1 MKIKKLL
8 KRSEI
13 LRTLVERYRLYSR
26 IPSKQS
32 IVGESINVTLPFH
45 GIRSPTTD
53 VLFAPSAGG
62 NLAAINLEPI
72 LSTALSLRGARVQVL
87 LCDGQLPAC
96 LLCTIDRY
104 PNEQKFSESGPDKRF
119 CNDCFSRAA
128 ALYEALNIKVVK
140 YSELLTHEN
149 METARLLAEQ
159 VREDD
164 IKALVI
170 DGVAIGEHAL
180 AGALRF
186 YATAALIDR
195 FAPLVL
201 KRYVEAS
208 LLTAAVM
215 ERYLTATKC
224 DCIVV
229 DHGIYVPN
237 GIIGECARKHSTRV
251 VNWHVAYRKN
261 CFIFSHND
269 TYHHTLMTEP
279 ISNWIEMP
287 WSQRCDNDIT
297 KYLASRW
304 NGLNDWIK
312 FNQAPR
318 EDAAQIVAE
327 LGLDASRPI
336 IGMLTNVMW
345 DAQLHYPA
353 NAFESMLE
361 WVIATIRYFETRNDI
376 QLVIRVHPAEV
387 TGTLPSRQPL
397 ISEINS
403 QFASLPSNVRI
414 VAPENTISSYALMHV
429 CNAAL
434 IYGTK
439 MGVELSSV
447 GIPTIVAGEAWI
459 RNKGVTFDAST
470 KDEYLGYLDR
480 LPFADRLDQQ
490 VVDRAKKYAYHFFMR
505 RMIPLKCVTEKRGS
519 PPFTPLVRKLSDL
532 IDSSDRGL
540 DVICNGIMT
549 GSEFIYPAELY
560 SSTNSTGLG
569 G

>member
-1 MKIKKLL
+1 MKIKKFL
-8 KRSEI
+8 KRSQM
-13 LRTLVERYRLYSR
+13 LRTFVERYRLYLR
-26 IPSKQS
+26 MPSKQS
-32 IVGESINVTLPFH
+32 IVGESATVRLPFH
-45 GIRSPTTD
+45 GNKSPTTD
-53 VLFAPSAGG
+53 VLFATSGGG
-62 NLAAINLEPI
+62 NLAAINLESI

-87 LCDGQLPAC
+87 MCDGQLPAC
-96 LLCTIDRY
+96 FLCTIDRY
-104 PNEQKFSESGPDKRF
+104 PNERKFSESGPDKSY
-119 CNDCFSRAA
+119 CKDCFSRGA
-128 ALYEALNIKVVK
+128 ALYEALNIKVIK
-140 YSELLTHEN
+140 YSDLLTCEDR
-149 METARLLAEQ
+149 ETARLIAEQ

-164 IKALVI
+164 IKALI
-170 DGVAIGEHAL
+170 INGVAIGEHAL

-186 YATAALIDR
+186 YATAALSDK

-208 LLTAAVM
+208 MLTAAVM
-215 ERYLTATKC
+215 DRYLASNKC

-237 GIIGECARKHSTRV
+237 GIIGECARKHHTRV

-279 ISNWIEMP
+279 ISNWLEMP
-287 WSQRCDNDIT
+287 WSQRCDDDIT
-297 KYLASRW
+297 KYLDSRW

-318 EDAAQIVAE
+318 EDAVQITAE
-327 LGLDASRPI
+327 LDLDASRPI

-353 NAFESMLE
+353 NAFEGMLE
-361 WVIATIRYFETRNDI
+361 WVIATIRYFETRNDM
-376 QLVIRVHPAEV
+376 QLVIRIHPAEV
-387 TGTLPSRQPL
+387 VGTLPSRQPL
-397 ISEINS
+397 INEINS
-403 QFASLPSNVRI
+403 QFASLPANVKI
-414 VAPENTISSYALMHV
+414 VAPENTISSYALMHL

-470 KDEYLGYLDR
+470 KDEYLAYLDR
-480 LPFADRLDQQ
+480 LPFASRLDQQ
-490 VVDRAKKYAYHFFMR
+490 VVDRARKYAYHFFMR
-505 RMIPLKCVTEKRGS
+505 RMIPLDCVREYSGS
-519 PPFTPLVRKLSDL
+519 PPFSPIVRNLSDL
-532 IDSSDRGL
+532 FEGSDKGL
-540 DVICNGIMT
+540 DVICNGILT
-549 GSEFIYPAELY
+549 GSEFIYPSELY
-560 SSTNSTGLG
+560 LSTT
-569 G
+569 

>member
-1 MKIKKLL
+1 MNIKILL
-8 KRSEI
+8 KRSQI
-13 LRTLVERYRLYSR
+13 LRTLVERYRLYLR
-26 IPSKQS
+26 IPSKLS
-32 IVGESINVTLPFH
+32 IVGENTNDILPFN
-45 GIRSPTTD
+45 GIRSPAVD
-53 VLFAPSAGG
+53 VLFAASAGG

-96 LLCTIDRY
+96 FLCTVDCY
-104 PNEQKFSESGPDKRF
+104 PNERKFSESGPDKSF
-119 CNDCFSRAA
+119 CNDCFSRGA

-140 YSELLTHEN
+140 YSELLTHEDRK
-149 METARLLAEQ
+149 TARSLAEQ
-159 VREDD
+159 VRQDD
-164 IKALVI
+164 IKALVFK
-170 DGVAIGEHAL
+170 DVAIGEHAL

-186 YATAALIDR
+186 YATARLIDR

-201 KRYVEAS
+201 KRYIEAS
-208 LLTAAVM
+208 VLTAAVM
-215 ERYLTATKC
+215 DRYLASTKC
-224 DCIVV
+224 DCVVV

-237 GIIGECARKHSTRV
+237 GIIGEFARKHHTRV

-279 ISNWIEMP
+279 VSNWLEMP

-297 KYLASRW
+297 QYLASRW

-361 WVIATIRYFETRNDI
+361 WVIATIRYFETRNDL

-387 TGTLPSRQPL
+387 IGTLPSRQPL

-403 QFASLPSNVRI
+403 QFSSLPSNVRI
-414 VAPENTISSYALMHV
+414 VAPENTISSYALLQV

-470 KDEYLGYLDR
+470 KEEYLRYLDR
-480 LPFADRLDQQ
+480 LPFADCLEKP

-519 PPFTPLVRKLSDL
+519 PPFAPSVRKLSDL

-540 DVICNGIMT
+540 DVICNGIMK

-560 SSTNSTGLG
+560 SGSDPKNLTI
-569 G
+569 